1 MQCYQFRIWLFSFT
15 VPTLYPQTIPEE
27 NSRQGPFPPITCP
40 ITRAPQWS
48 RAACYKGRL
57 VQKTCAFTLWSQMS
71 SSSFPTKDYSEI
83 SKCLDFLLIVWKN
96 SFLYISAMWHYPPFN
111 FPLIARGGGSHVWIS
126 HLWWSNYLLPQY
138 FQRSHLTYFPSCI
151 LFYHRFSNLF
161 LKPLWPHSLSLSTVC

>member
-1 MQCYQFRIWLFSFT
+1 MCSAINLGSDYSPSLSLHFT
-15 VPTLYPQTIPEE
+15 LKLSPRKTAGRVPSLPSLATLP
-27 NSRQGPFPPITCP
+27 G
-40 ITRAPQWS
+40 PQWS

-71 SSSFPTKDYSEI
+71 SSSFPTKNYSEI
-83 SKCLDFLLIVWKN
+83 SKCLGFLLIVWKN
-96 SFLYISAMWHYPPFN
+96 SFLYISAMWHFPP
-111 FPLIARGGGSHVWIS
+111 PRGGGSHVWIS